1 MEEKKPLVKEDIKP
15 KEEIKKKEPAT
26 DKKFLPIEMK
36 ASGKPDSAVES
47 SPMIN
52 SGCKASA
59 TDEDFLKLRKKMAAA
74 NTEDAMIA
82 VAQKF
87 LKAKCYTTDQ
97 IKNLSV
103 LFLKDAGKYRFFD
116 LAYQF
121 VSDSNNFS
129 TLESQL
135 SEAYYISRFKAMVRH

>member
-1 MEEKKPLVKEDIKP
+1 
-15 KEEIKKKEPAT
+15 
-26 DKKFLPIEMK
+26 MK
-36 ASGKPDSAVES
+36 ASGNLDSAVES

-52 SGCKASA
+52 SNCKTNA
-59 TDEDFLKLRKKMAAA
+59 TDEDFLKLRKKMATA

-87 LKAKCYTTDQ
+87 LKAKCFTTDQ

-116 LAYQF
+116 IAYRF

-129 TLESQL
+129 TLQSQL
-135 SEAYYISRFKAMVRH
+135 SDTYYISRFQAMVRH